1 MSMNDGIVYLVGA
14 GPGDPKLIT
23 LKGVEYIKKADVIVY
38 DRLASSLL
46 LKNSKPD
53 AELIYVGKSPD
64 RHAMSQKEINQL
76 LVEKAK
82 QGKIVVRLKGGDP
95 FVFGRGGEEAL
106 ELFNN
111 NIPFEIIPGVTS
123 AIAAL
128 SYAGIPVTH
137 RTIASSFAV
146 ITGNE
151 DPNKK
156 DSSIQWDKIVTGL
169 DTVVFVMG
177 MNNLSDICK
186 KMVGYGRKEETPVAV
201 VEWGTTAKQRT
212 ITGNLSNIAKKVKEH
227 GFKNPAVIVVGEVVS
242 LREKLKWIEQKPLF
256 GKKVLV
262 TRSREQASDL
272 SRRILELGGEPIEFP
287 TIEIREPD
295 DYSALDSA
303 IYNIGDYKWIILTS
317 VNGVK
322 YFINRMLACGKDMR
336 DLKGVNICTIGP
348 KTKEALEKY
357 AVRVDYVP
365 CEYRAEQIFE
375 GLKDKLKPE
384 DKVLLPRADIA
395 RKALSEALS
404 KIGVWADEVVVY
416 KTVPV
421 AKGAEKLVKMLKQ
434 REINILTFTSSST
447 VKNFVNLLK
456 AQDINKLLESV
467 VVASIG
473 PVTSATAK
481 ELGINVDVEA
491 KEYTI
496 DGLVKAIAGN

>member
-1 MSMNDGIVYLVGA
+1 MGTGIVYLVGA
-14 GPGDPKLIT
+14 GPGDPGLIT
-23 LKGVEYIKKADVIVY
+23 LKGMECIEKADVIVY

-46 LKNSKPD
+46 LKNASSN

-64 RHAMSQKEINQL
+64 RHALSQQEINQL

-82 QGKIVVRLKGGDP
+82 LGKTVVRLKGGDP

-106 ELFNN
+106 ALFHND
-111 NIPFEIIPGVTS
+111 IPFEIVPGVTS
-123 AIAAL
+123 AVAAPA
-128 SYAGIPVTH
+128 YAGIPVTH
-137 RTIASSFAV
+137 RTLASSFAV

-156 DSSIQWDKIVTGL
+156 DSSIKWDKIATGL
-169 DTVVFVMG
+169 DTVAFVMG
-177 MNNLSDICK
+177 MNNLPDICK
-186 KMVGYGRKEETPVAV
+186 KMMHYGRKEDTPVAV
-201 VEWGTTAKQRT
+201 IEWGTTAKQRAL
-212 ITGNLSNIAKKVKEH
+212 TGNLSNIAEKVKERD
-227 GFKNPAVIVVGEVVS
+227 FKNPAVVVVGEVVG
-242 LREKLKWIEQKPLF
+242 LRDQLKWIERKPLF

-262 TRSREQASDL
+262 TRSREQASEL
-272 SRRILELGGEPIEFP
+272 SRRILELGGEPVEFP

-295 DYSALDSA
+295 DYEALDNA
-303 IYNIGDYKWIILTS
+303 IYNISDYKWVIFTS
-317 VNGVK
+317 VNGVI
-322 YFINRMLACGKDMR
+322 YFINRMLMCGKDVR
-336 DLKGVNICTIGP
+336 DLKGVSICAIGP

-357 AVRVDYVP
+357 ALRVDYVP

-395 RKALSEALS
+395 RKALPKALS
-404 KIGVWADEVVVY
+404 KIGVQADEVVVY

-421 AKGAEKLVKMLKQ
+421 AQDADKLVEMLKQ
-434 REINILTFTSSST
+434 GEIHILTFTSSST
-447 VKNFVNLLK
+447 VKNFVNLLR
-456 AQDINKLLESV
+456 AQNLSEILENV
-467 VVASIG
+467 TVASIG

-496 DGLVKAIAGN
+496 DGLVEAMIGK